1 VHQLNLAGLEYNHI
15 NTQIDAQNARINI
28 ANIEIAN
35 QQKVIDN
42 AQEVNDFLKNKYT
55 NDELYSYL
63 QTTTRTALYQTYKLA
78 YDVAKKAEL
87 AYRYERR
94 PTSVESAVN
103 YISFGYFNQA
113 RDGLG
118 ASQQLYLALKN
129 LDMAY
134 QETRGHDY
142 ELTKSI
148 SLRQLNPYALL
159 TLRET
164 GTCIVDIPEVLFDM
178 DFPGHFFRRIK
189 SVTLTVPCVV
199 GPYVGVNA
207 TLFLLKH
214 RYRADPTATSS
225 KDYVEDTSSG
235 ALDSRFQT
243 DIIPINAV
251 AVSTAQ
257 SDSGVFELSLKDERY
272 LPFEG
277 AGAIST
283 WQLTLPPTSF
293 RPFDY
298 SSIADVVMGMRYT
311 SCDGGSVLN
320 KAAAGSVVDWIGT
333 VEDASIQLGLLALFD
348 IKAEF
353 AAEWAKLYAPAS
365 SGTGPD
371 IRTLVLLGLGGRLP
385 SFVAGR
391 DPTKV
396 RATDVSLVTN
406 LAITQSA
413 NLAINFKYVAGSN
426 SSTSNTTVFDSG
438 PSQIGP
444 SQIGPSQIRPL
455 SMFRISQTDHPVG
468 DWALQI
474 TLGSGITIDSTSRM
488 WLIVRYRLLS

>member
-1 VHQLNLAGLEYNHI
+1 MYQLNLAGLEYNHI

-103 YISFGYFNQA
+103 HISFGYFNQA

-118 ASQQLYLALKN
+118 TSQQLYLALKN

-164 GTCIVDIPEVLFDM
+164 GTCIVDIPEILFDM

-199 GPYVGVNA
+199 GPYV
-207 TLFLLKH
+207 
-214 RYRADPTATSS
+214 
-225 KDYVEDTSSG
+225 
-235 ALDSRFQT
+235 
-243 DIIPINAV
+243 
-251 AVSTAQ
+251 
-257 SDSGVFELSLKDERY
+257 GVFELSLKDERY

-333 VEDASIQLGLLALFD
+333 VEDASSQLGLLALFD
-348 IKAEF
+348 IKAKF

-371 IRTLVLLGLGGRLP
+371 IRTLVLLNLGGRLP

-391 DPTKV
+391 DATKV

-413 NLAINFKYVAGSN
+413 NLAINFKYVAGSS

-444 SQIGPSQIRPL
+444 LG
-455 SMFRISQTDHPVG
+455 MFRISQTDNPIG

-474 TLGSGITIDSTSRM
+474 ALGSGITVNSTSRM